1 MCAKA
6 KFPSFPSNIILT
18 GMHCSYRWD
27 MTDEEAI
34 DLGKRAIY
42 HATYR
47 DAYSGGVNNGPCVDL
62 HGLVKM

>member
-1 MCAKA
+1 
-6 KFPSFPSNIILT
+6 
-18 GMHCSYRWD
+18 

-47 DAYSGGVNNGPCVDL
+47 DAMSGGVNNGLCYYMQFLIDKNDFV
-62 HGLVKM
+62 GLVSTLS